1 MRIQIRICV
10 AIIGAAEEIVAGIH
24 TGNSVVAH
32 GNLIDG
38 LDFSLECREA
48 PEKRDRMDERLEFQE
63 DCTPPGSPSL

>member
-1 MRIQIRICV
+1 
-10 AIIGAAEEIVAGIH
+10 VAGIH